1 MWALAPL
8 GLRIAIEKGSEIRNW
23 KREQATEVFVTT
35 TLAIVV
41 IVTMALFWTRVVG
54 MDYLNSNWSANE
66 RVYEEVA
73 IWFENEGVD
82 RAVVAVNNP
91 PGFFAQSNL
100 QAVVIPD
107 GDEAV
112 LRQVVEVFKV
122 DWVLLDSN
130 NPGLNSI
137 YENPKSFDWLEWVD
151 TLKDVQ
157 GEKLFIFR
165 VKTGH
170 P

>member
-1 MWALAPL
+1 LK
-8 GLRIAIEKGSEIRNW
+8 IAIEKGAEIRNW
-23 KREQATEVFVTT
+23 KREQATEVFSTA
-35 TLAIVV
+35 TLVIVV
-41 IVTMALFWTRVVG
+41 IVTLALFWTRVVG
-54 MDYLNSNWSANE
+54 VDYFNSNWSANE
-66 RVYEEVA
+66 RVYKEVA
-73 IWFENEGVD
+73 TWFENEGVD

-91 PGFFAQSNL
+91 PGFYAQSDL

-112 LRQVVEVFKV
+112 LQQVVVDFKV

-130 NPGLNSI
+130 NPGLISI
-137 YENPKSFDWLEWVD
+137 YENPKSLEWLEWVD
-151 TLKDVQ
+151 SLEDVH
-157 GEKLFIFR
+157 GEKLFIFK